1 MPDNYPSGTWAGDPN
16 APWNKSECAVCSDE
30 CVHYRLCPCGASVY
44 CVANDEW
51 FEPRE
56 ANEEYECFEAKR

>member
-1 MPDNYPSGTWAGDPN
+1 MGAVIDPSFEWDRRCERAY
-16 APWNKSECAVCSDE
+16 APRACGEECAN
-30 CVHYRLCPCGASVY
+30 YKPCPCGASVY